1 MDIVNCPTAV
11 VGVEGGINDD
21 VDARLCGNGCRRG
34 EVMPASVDVLL
45 RARAALA
52 EIGDDESP
60 LTARMRYGGMF
71 SLLSSPSS
79 IVIVV
84 LGRLGLGVVSGVCSC
99 WQFEGDNNS
108 PRRVRLPR
116 IERCVERGVCIAVD
130 EIGRAHV

>member
-1 MDIVNCPTAV
+1 MDIVKCPTAV

-21 VDARLCGNGCRRG
+21 VDARLCGNGRRRG
-34 EVMPASVDVLL
+34 EAIPASVDVLL

-71 SLLSSPSS
+71 SLLPSPSS

-84 LGRLGLGVVSGVCSC
+84 LGRLGLGVGSGVCSC
-99 WQFEGDNNS
+99 WQFEGDDSS
-108 PRRVRLPR
+108 PR
-116 IERCVERGVCIAVD
+116 
-130 EIGRAHV
+130 